1 MTMRALFRGSGW
13 GFGEGRGPGTGDFL
27 ESEEPGEEIF
37 FEGRGPGTWI
47 LLEGEERR
55 LFAEAPRQLPDV
67 LASLDE
73 IAASGDPNLI
83 AAGFISYEAGVWIE
97 GSAALV
103 RQHEF
108 LPFAE
113 FSVFRLRDA
122 ARRAPAAPEPSA
134 PFTFE
139 ETARAERVL
148 SSALAEQSA
157 ERSLSSND
165 WASRVEAIRDAIAR
179 GDVYQVNL
187 TRRTRFAARVG
198 PFALARALNADNPV
212 PFAVTLA
219 RDEWAVVS
227 NSPELFLD
235 VDLAARRAVTKPIK
249 GTIARGATEAEDGV
263 RRRELLDSAKD
274 AAENVMIVDLL
285 RNDLGK
291 VAEPGRVETTAL
303 RALTSFRHLH
313 HLESTVE
320 ARLRPDVR
328 LSDVLRATLPG
339 GSITGAPKRAALR
352 FIHDLEKVPRGAYCG
367 AAGFVRGDGRA
378 VFNVA
383 IRTAILG
390 RDTVDYHAGGGIVW
404 DSNAEAEWRETEAK
418 SREFGAAMAALGTGE
433 VRRET

>member
-1 MTMRALFRGSGW
+1 MNMLFKGDGW
-13 GFGEGRGPGTGDFL
+13 GLCEARGPGV
-27 ESEEPGEEIF
+27 F
-37 FEGRGPGTWI
+37 FEGEKG
-47 LLEGEERR
+47 R
-55 LFAEAPRQLPDV
+55 LHAGRPEQLPGV

-73 IAASGDPNLI
+73 IASSGDRHLL
-83 AAGFISYEAGVWIE
+83 AAGFISYEAGVWLE
-97 GSAALV
+97 GSTALS
-103 RQHEF
+103 RRHEF

-113 FSVFRLRDA
+113 FFIFDSRRSA
-122 ARRAPAAPEPSA
+122 TARRAARPPAAPA

-139 ETARAERVL
+139 EPARAERAL
-148 SSALAEQSA
+148 SSDLA
-157 ERSLSSND
+157 D
-165 WASRVEAIRDAIAR
+165 WKNGVEGIRDGIAR

-187 TRRTRFAARVG
+187 SRRTRLRARVE
-198 PFALARALNADNPV
+198 PFALADALYADNPV

-219 RDEWAVVS
+219 SNGWAVVS

-235 VDLAARRAVTKPIK
+235 VDLVARRAVTKPIK
-249 GTIARGATEAEDGV
+249 GTIARGATEGEDAS
-263 RRRELLDSAKD
+263 RRRALLSSAKD

-291 VAEPGRVETTAL
+291 VADPGGVATTAL
-303 RALTSFRHLH
+303 RELTSYRHLH

-320 ARLRPDVR
+320 ARLRADAR

-339 GSITGAPKRAALR
+339 GSVTGAPKRAALR
-352 FIHDLEKVPRGAYCG
+352 FIHDLETVPRGAYCG

-404 DSNAEAEWRETEAK
+404 DSNAEAEWGETEAK
-418 SREFGAAMAALGTGE
+418 SRELGAAMAALGAGRVPHE
-433 VRRET
+433 P

>member
-1 MTMRALFRGSGW
+1 MRALFKGAGW
-13 GFGEGRGPGTGDFL
+13 GLKRGGTREGETGDFL
-27 ESEEPGEEIF
+27 ESEEPGKE
-37 FEGRGPGTWI
+37 I
-47 LLEGEERR
+47 LLEGDEKIVGADGPE
-55 LFAEAPRQLPDV
+55 QLVDV

-73 IAASGDPNLI
+73 IAESGDPNLI
-83 AAGFISYEAGVWIE
+83 AAGFISYEAGVWLE
-97 GSAALV
+97 GSTALA
-103 RQHEF
+103 RRHEF

-122 ARRAPAAPEPSA
+122 ARREPAAPEPSA
-134 PFTFE
+134 RFTFE
-139 ETARAERVL
+139 EPAT
-148 SSALAEQSA
+148 A
-157 ERSLSSND
+157 ERSLSLYEWS
-165 WASRVEAIRDAIAR
+165 SRVEAIRDGIAR

-187 TRRTRFAARVG
+187 SRRTRFAARVD
-198 PFALARALNADNPV
+198 PFALGRALYADNPV
-212 PFAVTLA
+212 LFALTLA
-219 RDEWAVVS
+219 GNGWAVVS

-249 GTIARGATEAEDGV
+249 GTIARGATDAEDAG
-263 RRRELLDSAKD
+263 RRRELLASAKD

-291 VAEPGRVETTAL
+291 VAEAGRVETTAM
-303 RALTSFRHLH
+303 RALTSYRHLH
-313 HLESTVE
+313 HLESTVV
-320 ARLRPDVR
+320 ALLRRDAR

-352 FIHDLEKVPRGAYCG
+352 FIHDLERVPRGAYCG

-418 SREFGAAMAALGTGE
+418 SREFGAAMAALRTGE
-433 VRRET
+433 VPRER

>member
-1 MTMRALFRGSGW
+1 MTMRALFRGVGW
-13 GFGEGRGPGTGDFL
+13 RFGEGKEPGTGDFS
-27 ESEEPGEEIF
+27 ESEEAGKENF
-37 FEGRGPGTWI
+37 
-47 LLEGEERR
+47 LEGEEGSLHADRP
-55 LFAEAPRQLPDV
+55 EQLARVLAALDGIAQSGNPDV
-67 LASLDE
+67 
-73 IAASGDPNLI
+73 IAI
-83 AAGFISYEAGVWIE
+83 GFFSYEAGVFLE
-97 GSAALV
+97 GSSAFA
-103 RQHEF
+103 RPHEF

-113 FSVFRLRDA
+113 FFIFDTRRSGA
-122 ARRAPAAPEPSA
+122 ARRTSPPPAGQS

-148 SSALAEQSA
+148 SLDEWT
-157 ERSLSSND
+157 RGVD
-165 WASRVEAIRDAIAR
+165 AIRDGIAR

-187 TRRTRFAARVG
+187 SRRTRFAARVE
-198 PFALARALNADNPV
+198 PFALAQALYADNRV
-212 PFAVTLA
+212 PFAVALA
-219 RDEWAVVS
+219 QDDWAVVS

-235 VDLAARRAVTKPIK
+235 VDLASRRAVTKPIK
-249 GTIARGATEAEDGV
+249 GTIARGATDAEDDG
-263 RRRELLDSAKD
+263 RCRELLASPKD

-291 VAEPGRVETTAL
+291 VAEPGRVETTAI
-303 RALTSFRHLH
+303 RALKSFRHLH
-313 HLESTVE
+313 HLESAVE

-352 FIHDLEKVPRGAYCG
+352 FIHDLERVPRGAYCG

-418 SREFGAAMAALGTGE
+418 SREFGAAMSELAAGE
-433 VRRET
+433 VPLEP

>member
-1 MTMRALFRGSGW
+1 MTMNVLFNGEGW
-13 GFGEGRGPGTGDFL
+13 GLGEGRGPG
-27 ESEEPGEEIF
+27 IF
-37 FEGRGPGTWI
+37 
-47 LLEGEERR
+47 LEGEERILR
-55 LFAEAPRQLPDV
+55 AETPRQLPDV

-73 IAASGDPNLI
+73 IAESGDPNLI
-83 AAGFISYEAGVWIE
+83 AAGFISYEAGVFLE
-97 GSAALV
+97 GSTGLV

-113 FSVFRLRDA
+113 FSVFDG
-122 ARRAPAAPEPSA
+122 RRSGVQRSA
-134 PFTFE
+134 PPSPSESSLFTFKE
-139 ETARAERVL
+139 PARAERVL
-148 SSALAEQSA
+148 SSDSW
-157 ERSLSSND
+157 R
-165 WASRVEAIRDAIAR
+165 RGVEAIRAGIAR

-187 TRRTRFAARVG
+187 SRRTRFAGRVE
-198 PFALARALNADNPV
+198 PVALAHALYRDNPV
-212 PFAVTLA
+212 PFAMTLA
-219 RDEWAVVS
+219 EDDWAVVS

-249 GTIARGATEAEDGV
+249 GTIGRGATEAEDAA
-263 RRRELLDSAKD
+263 RRRELLTSPKD

-291 VAEPGRVETTAL
+291 VAEPGQVETTAL
-303 RALTSFRHLH
+303 RTLTSFRHLH

-320 ARLRPDVR
+320 ARLRPEVR

-352 FIHDLEKVPRGAYCG
+352 FIRDLETVPRGAYCG
-367 AAGFVRGDGRA
+367 ATGFVRGDGRA

-418 SREFGAAMAALGTGE
+418 SREFEAAMAALGEPE
-433 VRRET
+433 VRREP

>member
-1 MTMRALFRGSGW
+1 MRALFRGDGW
-13 GFGEGRGPGTGDFL
+13 GLGERRGPGTGDFL
-27 ESEEPGEEIF
+27 EREEPGKEIF
-37 FEGRGPGTWI
+37 
-47 LLEGEERR
+47 LEGEERVICAER
-55 LFAEAPRQLPDV
+55 LEQLPDM

-73 IAASGDPNLI
+73 IASSGDLNLI
-83 AAGFISYEAGVWIE
+83 AAGFVSYEAGVYLE
-97 GSAALV
+97 GSTALA
-103 RQHEF
+103 RRHEF

-113 FSVFRLRDA
+113 FFLFDTRRSGA
-122 ARRAPAAPEPSA
+122 ARRMSPPPAASA

-139 ETARAERVL
+139 ESVRAERVFF
-148 SSALAEQSA
+148 SDPSARET
-157 ERSLSSND
+157 EPSLCPDAWRNGVD
-165 WASRVEAIRDAIAR
+165 AIRDAIAR

-187 TRRTRFAARVG
+187 TRRTRFAARVE
-198 PFALARALNADNPV
+198 PFALARALYGDSPV
-212 PFAVTLA
+212 PFAVTLVGN
-219 RDEWAVVS
+219 EWAVVS

-249 GTIARGATEAEDGV
+249 GTIARGATDAEDAG
-263 RRRELLDSAKD
+263 RRRELLASAKD

-291 VAEPGRVETTAL
+291 VAERGRVETTAMRSL
-303 RALTSFRHLH
+303 KSFRHLH

-320 ARLRPDVR
+320 ASLKPDAR

-352 FIHDLEKVPRGAYCG
+352 FIHDLENVPRGAYCG

-404 DSNAEAEWRETEAK
+404 DSNAEAEWRETKAK
-418 SREFGAAMAALGTGE
+418 SREFGAAMAALGAGE
-433 VRRET
+433 VPHEP